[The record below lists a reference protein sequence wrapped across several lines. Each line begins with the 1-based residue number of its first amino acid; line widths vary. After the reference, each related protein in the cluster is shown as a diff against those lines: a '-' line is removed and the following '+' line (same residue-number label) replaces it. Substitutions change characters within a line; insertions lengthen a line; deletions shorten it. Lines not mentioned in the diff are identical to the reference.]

1 MSGSSDGL
9 MIVSWSV
16 ASMLGLL
23 YSNMPWSEGPG
34 KMRWSL
40 RSTEL
45 FDVQSYYG
53 VLQAPMVIAFQ
64 LRGIWCAK
72 TLKRVSFFLWTAAW
86 GKILTNDNLRNRGS
100 TLVN

>member
-16 ASMLGLL
+16 ASMLGSL
-23 YSNMPWSEGPG
+23 YSNTPWSEGPG

-40 RSTEL
+40 RSTEV

-72 TLKRVSFFLWTAAW
+72 TPKRVSFFFVDSSV
-86 GKILTNDNLRNRGS
+86 GEDYD
-100 TLVN
+100 